1 VEFTM
6 PTYPH
11 SPVPVAS
18 RHPAP
23 GAELL
28 DLLQTAATGV
38 FPGAALEALI
48 ARLEVGK

>member
-1 VEFTM
+1 M
-6 PTYPH
+6 PIYPR
-11 SPVPVAS
+11 SPVPDAP
-18 RHPAP
+18 RPPAP

-48 ARLEVGK
+48 ARLEGGR